1 MMKKS
6 NLIVLMLLG
15 IGLIFTII
23 VLNDTKPVDDNRFIG
38 PDKLYN
44 TLEANIR
51 SQKEYEII
59 VDIDHA
65 RLAQKAGSP
74 MPPSHVIIW
83 SDPKLETEILKH
95 NPIAGVDLPLR
106 ILAFEDP
113 ATGQEAVIANHFDF
127 IRDRHALPDTEA
139 LREKYESAISK
150 ATQGIPDEKIARF
163 DSNTMHDKGLITLD
177 SPYDFNKTE
186 KLIIDA
192 INANSDTTIFATVDF
207 AKRAKEFDVSLAPV
221 RLILFGAPGPG
232 GKAMSAAPK
241 LGLDTFCQK
250 MLIWQD
256 KAGSVHLTFNDLLV
270 LAEHQKVS
278 ASIPL
283 RIINYRMNKTFSEAL
298 GQ

>member
-1 MMKKS
+1 MKKS
-6 NLIVLMLLG
+6 H
-15 IGLIFTII
+15 II
-23 VLNDTKPVDDNRFIG
+23 VLLLLGTGLISTFIFLNDRKPVDESRFIG

-51 SQKEYEII
+51 AYKEYEII

-74 MPPSHVIIW
+74 MPPSHVLIW
-83 SDPKLETEILKH
+83 SDPKLESEILKQ
-95 NPIAGVDLPLR
+95 NPVAGVDLPLR
-106 ILAFEDP
+106 ILAFDDP

-127 IRDRHALPDTEA
+127 IRNRHDLPDTGP
-139 LREKYESAISK
+139 LRERYTSAISK
-150 ATQGIPDEKIARF
+150 ATQGISDEKIARF
-163 DSNTMHDKGLITLD
+163 DSDTMHDKGLITLD

-186 KLIIDA
+186 RLVVDA

-232 GKAMSAAPK
+232 GKAMSADPK
-241 LGLDTFCQK
+241 LGLDAFCQK

-256 KAGSVHLTFNDLLV
+256 NAGSVHLTFNDLLV

-278 ASIPL
+278 VSIPL

-298 GQ
+298 GK